1 MEKSIEKN
9 AKLQLEISV
18 SELAYLIRVLL
29 EIGVITNKSKT
40 QVYAWC
46 VERIQTKK
54 ADKISFN
61 ALKNKSNIPH
71 NSAIVKVGKL
81 MKQIHLK
88 AFEDQFKYLT

>member
-1 MEKSIEKN
+1 MEKNNEKKV
-9 AKLQLEISV
+9 KLQLEISV
-18 SELAYLIRVLL
+18 SELAYLVRLL
-29 EIGVITNKSKT
+29 KESGIITNKSKSEI
-40 QVYAWC
+40 YSWC
-46 VERIQTKK
+46 VENIQTKK

-71 NSAIVKVGKL
+71 NSAIVKVCKL